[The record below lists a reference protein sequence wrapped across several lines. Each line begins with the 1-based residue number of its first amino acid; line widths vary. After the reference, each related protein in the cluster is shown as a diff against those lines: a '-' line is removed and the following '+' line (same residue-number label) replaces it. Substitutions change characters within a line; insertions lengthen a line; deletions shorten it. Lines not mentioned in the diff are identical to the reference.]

1 MATIAPRTA
10 AEAVYTLQDD
20 LRFAELAARAGLEP
34 ELARRCTD
42 DPVALLEEFGL
53 SAAEPLYAEGSVLL
67 EELDRA
73 DGSTMVAPTLG
84 CTVVPGPQPSPLP
97 LAGPGGVG
105 A

>member
-10 AEAVYTLQDD
+10 AEAVYSMQDD
-20 LRFAELAARAGLEP
+20 LRFAELAARTGLEP

-42 DPVALLEEFGL
+42 DPAALLEEFGL
-53 SAAEPLYAEGSVLL
+53 SAAEPLYTGQSVVV

-73 DGSTMVAPTLG
+73 DGLALVAPTLG

-97 LAGPGGVG
+97 LAGAGGAG